1 MGPAGAIFMDKV
13 CRIGTDGAPSTL
25 DTDTHGQPGS
35 WSTREM
41 SHDYIQHVT
50 LCKTKRIMKKLGGNL
65 VLLVWYQLLFMCY
78 STEEDLLSQEHFHH
92 NSQGLKTKKPNMTI
106 TL

>member
-1 MGPAGAIFMDKV
+1 
-13 CRIGTDGAPSTL
+13 
-25 DTDTHGQPGS
+25 
-35 WSTREM
+35 
-41 SHDYIQHVT
+41 
-50 LCKTKRIMKKLGGNL
+50 MKKLGGNL